1 MINLKI
7 DEVLNCDVIT
17 VGIGASGMT
26 ALAKA
31 AQDGAKVIGIDR
43 AVGFEE
49 TNNVSSTAALA
60 VETKDEKKQPN
71 YMTVKEA
78 FRYIWEKNNFQANSR
93 FTLNAVKA
101 TGKAIYLLKEGGVE
115 FIPTYIGSKPG
126 DDITKRTGNI
136 YKVSGKK
143 RAVQFRKLL
152 NKPNITQLWST
163 RVIKL
168 LKNDHEITGVIA
180 QSDDGK
186 TYQINA
192 KGGVIV
198 CGGGFLH
205 NDQMI
210 NRYYGIPKVYGYAN
224 AFVDGSGI
232 KLAQSVGAQMGKN
245 FTIAMNE
252 GGGVNH
258 KSATFM
264 KTLWG
269 DNSLFRL
276 ALLGG
281 VIVNKRGRRFLDE
294 GELCKLT
301 MYNSEP
307 LIREGGQFY
316 TIVDRRMIDIL
327 KTMTLDQYTQKY
339 LKTKV
344 TAPMFVM
351 AFAKLKLKSID
362 QDIQTAENE
371 SWCWQGK
378 TLEELQEN
386 SGLTNLADEVKKYN
400 QMCANKEDTELFK
413 DFNFLNPVDHGP
425 YYAIENDFSGWVTQG
440 GIKTNGICCALDKYG
455 DVINGLFIAA
465 ADGDFWAVP
474 YLVGGTA
481 NVFSLASGYLAGKY
495 AYRRAKNKTA
505 FDHEMSS
512 KTEKKPKE
520 KKSLKNGVYTNVA
533 HGRNADFNVEVT
545 IQNNRIDNIAI
556 KGKNKESQNIGTK
569 AIALLPARIIKA
581 QTADVDAISG
591 ATVTSNAIKY
601 AVKDILKKAEK

>member
-1 MINLKI
+1 
-7 DEVLNCDVIT
+7 
-17 VGIGASGMT
+17 
-26 ALAKA
+26 
-31 AQDGAKVIGIDR
+31 
-43 AVGFEE
+43 
-49 TNNVSSTAALA
+49 
-60 VETKDEKKQPN
+60 
-71 YMTVKEA
+71 
-78 FRYIWEKNNFQANSR
+78 
-93 FTLNAVKA
+93 
-101 TGKAIYLLKEGGVE
+101 
-115 FIPTYIGSKPG
+115 
-126 DDITKRTGNI
+126 
-136 YKVSGKK
+136 
-143 RAVQFRKLL
+143 
-152 NKPNITQLWST
+152 
-163 RVIKL
+163 
-168 LKNDHEITGVIA
+168 
-180 QSDDGK
+180 
-186 TYQINA
+186 
-192 KGGVIV
+192 
-198 CGGGFLH
+198 
-205 NDQMI
+205 MI

-440 GIKTNGICCALDKYG
+440 ELK
-455 DVINGLFIAA
+455 
-465 ADGDFWAVP
+465 P
-474 YLVGGTA
+474 
-481 NVFSLASGYLAGKY
+481 
-495 AYRRAKNKTA
+495 
-505 FDHEMSS
+505 
-512 KTEKKPKE
+512 TEFVV
-520 KKSLKNGVYTNVA
+520 L
-533 HGRNADFNVEVT
+533 
-545 IQNNRIDNIAI
+545 
-556 KGKNKESQNIGTK
+556 
-569 AIALLPARIIKA
+569 
-581 QTADVDAISG
+581 
-591 ATVTSNAIKY
+591 
-601 AVKDILKKAEK
+601 

>member
-1 MINLKI
+1 MNELKI
-7 DEVLNCDVIT
+7 DKILNCDVVT

-31 AQDGAKVIGIDR
+31 AKDGAKVIGIDR
-43 AVGFEE
+43 ATGFEE
-49 TNNVSSTAALA
+49 TNNVYSTAALA
-60 VETKDEKKQPN
+60 VETQDEKKQPN
-71 YMTVKEA
+71 YMSVKEA

-101 TGKAIYLLKEGGVE
+101 TGKAVDLLKEGGVE
-115 FIPTYIGSKPG
+115 FLPTYIGAKPG

-136 YKVSGKK
+136 YKVSGKE
-143 RAVQFRKLL
+143 RAEQFRKLL

-163 RVIKL
+163 RVVKIL
-168 LKNDHEITGVIA
+168 QNDHEVTGVIA
-180 QSDDGK
+180 QSSDG
-186 TYQINA
+186 TVYQINT
-192 KGGVIV
+192 KGGVII
-198 CGGGFLH
+198 CCGGFLH
-205 NDQMI
+205 NNEMI
-210 NRYYGIPKVYGYAN
+210 HRYYGIPKVYGYAN

-258 KSATFM
+258 KSANFM

-316 TIVDRRMIDIL
+316 TIVDQQMINTL
-327 KTMTLDQYTQKY
+327 KTMTLDQYTQQY
-339 LKTKV
+339 LNTKV
-344 TAPMFVM
+344 TAPMFAM
-351 AFAKLKLKSID
+351 AFANLQLKDIN
-362 QDIQTAENE
+362 QDIKKAENE
-371 SWCWQGK
+371 GWCWQGD
-378 TLEELQEN
+378 TLEELQTN
-386 SGLTNLADEVKKYN
+386 SGLTNLANEVKNYN
-400 QMCANKEDTELFK
+400 QMCADHEDTELYK
-413 DFNFLNPVDHGP
+413 AADFLNPLNHGP

-440 GIKTNGICCALDKYG
+440 GIKTNDTCCATNKYG
-455 DVINGLFIAA
+455 DVINGLFIAG

-481 NVFSLASGYLAGKY
+481 NGFSLASGYLAGKY
-495 AYRRAKNKTA
+495 AYKRAQNQQE
-505 FDHEMSS
+505 FDHSMSS
-512 KTEKKPKE
+512 KTET
-520 KKSLKNGVYTNVA
+520 KSTGDFSFKNGTYTAVA
-533 HGRNADFNVEVT
+533 HGRNADFDVEVT
-545 IQNNRIDNIAI
+545 IKDHKINGVDI
-556 KGKNKESQNIGTK
+556 KGKNQESQNIGTK
-569 AIALLPARIIKA
+569 AIAALPARIIKA
-581 QTADVDAISG
+581 QSADIDAISG

-601 AVKDILKKAEK
+601 AVKNILQQAKQ